1 MKKVVSVLLAAVMC
15 AALFAGCNS
24 SNTSS
29 QNSSS
34 DAGMSAQNS
43 QTSAAGST
51 FDTSK
56 DITVVTREAG
66 SGTRDAFTELTGV
79 LTKDADGNKTDNT
92 SQDAVT
98 VNSTQAVISNVTG
111 NEYSIGYISLG
122 SLNKTVKAVKVDGVE
137 ASPETVKD
145 GTYKISRPFNIATK
159 KDVSEV
165 AQDFINYILSTEGQ
179 KVVTDNGY
187 IALDDTKA
195 YEGSKPSG
203 KIVVAGSSS
212 VSPVME
218 KLKEAYAQVNPNATV
233 EIQTSDSSIGMT
245 AAMEGTCD
253 IGMASR
259 ELKDAET
266 EQLTATK
273 IALDGIAVIVS
284 NDNSCEDLTMD
295 QIKSIYTG
303 ETTTWVDVI
312 K

>member
-15 AALFAGCNS
+15 AALFAGCNN

-34 DAGMSAQNS
+34 DAGTSAQNS

-79 LTKDADGNKTDNT
+79 LAKDADGNKTDNT

-122 SLNKTVKAVKVDGVE
+122 SLNDTVKAVKVGGVE

-159 KDVSEV
+159 KDISET
-165 AQDFINYILSTEGQ
+165 AQDFINFILSTEGQ

-233 EIQTSDSSIGMT
+233 EIQTSDSSTGMT

-259 ELKDAET
+259 ELKDEET

-303 ETTTWVDVI
+303 ETTTWADVI